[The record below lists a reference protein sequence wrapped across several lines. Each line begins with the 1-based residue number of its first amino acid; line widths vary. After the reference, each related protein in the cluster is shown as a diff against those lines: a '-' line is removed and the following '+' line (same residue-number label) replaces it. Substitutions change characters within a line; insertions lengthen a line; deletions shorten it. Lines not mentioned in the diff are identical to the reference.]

1 MTTSETIATIAI
13 ITSSLI
19 SIVSLSI
26 SYFINKSNIRA
37 RRSEIAFEKRIEAFR
52 EMMEKIRRFGYV
64 ISDHVNVNVENN
76 TKVAEFKSNCL
87 KSIEDLL
94 FTYWKQN
101 VYFTPTVD
109 KSIGELR
116 KLSVDYLNKF
126 GETYDAQIAEEWFSK
141 YTEKQ
146 DQVIGLMQ
154 EIIGFN

>member
-64 ISDHVNVNVENN
+64 ISDHVNVNVENKV
-76 TKVAEFKSNCL
+76 KVAEFKSNCL

-94 FTYWKQN
+94 FTYWRQN

-116 KLSVDYLNKF
+116 KLSVDYLNKI
-126 GETYDAQIAEEWFSK
+126 GETYDAQITEEWFSK